1 LQPLSLMSQPNPS
14 EIFES
19 ELEYRLQELQAQC
32 FRAEELFRG
41 YADGLDEEDDD
52 L

>member
-1 LQPLSLMSQPNPS
+1 MSQPIPVES
-14 EIFES
+14 SES

-41 YADGLDEEDDD
+41 YVDGLDDEDDD
-52 L
+52 V